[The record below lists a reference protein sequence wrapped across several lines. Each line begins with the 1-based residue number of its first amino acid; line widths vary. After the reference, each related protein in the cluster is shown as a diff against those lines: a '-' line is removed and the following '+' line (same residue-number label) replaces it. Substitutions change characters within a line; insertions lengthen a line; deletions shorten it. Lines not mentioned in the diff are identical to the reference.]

1 MPSFAVSIRSRA
13 CLAMA
18 FFYACLA
25 SLGGALAS
33 PLSEAEIADTA
44 KAAFIWGYPMVD
56 NYNVLYNYALDPR
69 SPEFKAPLNAISHAR
84 NVAGPAD
91 KAIVAPNVD
100 TPYSY
105 AWLDLR
111 AEPIVLSLPEF
122 EKQRYVSLQ
131 LIDSYTYIIGYVT
144 PRTNGHAGGDFMI
157 VGPA

>member
-1 MPSFAVSIRSRA
+1 M
-13 CLAMA
+13 
-18 FFYACLA
+18 
-25 SLGGALAS
+25 
-33 PLSEAEIADTA
+33 
-44 KAAFIWGYPMVD
+44 
-56 NYNVLYNYALDPR
+56 
-69 SPEFKAPLNAISHAR
+69 
-84 NVAGPAD
+84 AGPAD

-157 VGPA
+157 VGPAWQGVAPAGIKKVFRSPTELAPRFSAPMICVGSRRCRMNSRSARCRPTWASQRRP